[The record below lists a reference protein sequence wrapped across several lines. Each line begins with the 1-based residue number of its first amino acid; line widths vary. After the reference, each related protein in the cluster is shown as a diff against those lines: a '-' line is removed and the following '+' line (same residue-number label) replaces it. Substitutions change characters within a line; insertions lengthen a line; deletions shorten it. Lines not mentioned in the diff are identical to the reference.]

1 MKKTLSLLAALV
13 VAPTMWAAVPFEP
26 AQSADDASAQQYYI
40 YQPGNME
47 YVKVENGNILGN
59 GFTGDKFIFV
69 ESEKKDD
76 TYYIYNVS
84 EQKYIYYT
92 QATGTANTKQTAT
105 SAIKQTATKSVANTW
120 KFIAD
125 GTDTYDI
132 VPGEVKNIT
141 ADTEGWNFRGGADC
155 ALNLYKRSDNNGSWQ
170 IMGQIAKAVGCATRV
185 FSLPGKPFMHKLVM
199 NEGDELLNVTGLPEG
214 LEVKTDRSAYKY
226 IYGVA
231 PSAGEYTYTLH
242 MNDDRTQDV
251 HFTVSEDLAQ
261 PTPFM
266 GLLTWNAFGNNINQD
281 VIITLADALVDFG
294 LRDIGYNHMCIDD
307 CWATGSR
314 VSGHLSP
321 DTNKFPD
328 FKGLATAMHERGLK
342 IGIYSDAGSRTCS
355 NAQPG
360 SYGNEKVDAKDF
372 VNWGFDLLKY
382 DFCNATGGTTAAAAE
397 QAYGAMGTA
406 LSKAM
411 TDAGRK
417 PSDFKFYMCEWGWRL
432 PHLWAANTGA
442 SCWRSTD
449 DTRDFWSDTTY
460 KGGVKQVLG
469 VMKGI
474 WQYQGVNRWN
484 DADMLCVGLH
494 GTGYSSNDGGGDGY
508 KAGMTQDEY
517 RTNFGLWCMFSS
529 PLTLSN
535 NITNLDGKPNSLT
548 KKNVTNTFY
557 EDDLDIITNTEII
570 ALDQD
575 PLGQAGEP
583 IYDDANYIVFQKD
596 MADGNPAISLT
607 NLGSGARTI
616 TVKFSD
622 LSALQDGKTY
632 KMRDLW
638 NHAYIDADGIH
649 KKFTKESTFS
659 IRVPSHATYI
669 YRLYDYDAEDVTY
682 TKPGYSEEEMALKE
696 AMDAV
701 LLEAETAYNANEE
714 GAVLGTKG
722 LITDTKQFSTNANE
736 TSEGSLS
743 NLLDGDAST
752 FWHSKWQGVSGT
764 EMDKHYLQV
773 ALAEPVEGALR
784 CVTLFRKGASADFVT
799 RCRIEGST
807 DGKNFTEAGSVSLPF
822 TKAGE
827 EGHGDFML
835 SAPYSTLRFWISE
848 TTSNRTYG
856 HFGDFQLYPYTTL
869 SPNMQHPE
877 VAAAMQ
883 AALQTA
889 GGKRKPTQ
897 ADIEALREAYKTY
910 MDAMGGED
918 GLTTVAA
925 RPRITATYDLQGR
938 KANVGHRGVVVEK
951 GKKKI
956 Q

>member
-1 MKKTLSLLAALV
+1 MRKILVLSLMMITALG
-13 VAPTMWAAVPFEP
+13 AMS
-26 AQSADDASAQQYYI
+26 Q
-40 YQPGNME
+40 
-47 YVKVENGNILGN
+47 
-59 GFTGDKFIFV
+59 
-69 ESEKKDD
+69 
-76 TYYIYNVS
+76 
-84 EQKYIYYT
+84 
-92 QATGTANTKQTAT
+92 T
-105 SAIKQTATKSVANTW
+105 SALKCAN
-120 KFIAD
+120 K
-125 GTDTYDI
+125 
-132 VPGEVKNIT
+132 
-141 ADTEGWNFRGGADC
+141 
-155 ALNLYKRSDNNGSWQ
+155 
-170 IMGQIAKAVGCATRV
+170 V
-185 FSLPGKPFMHKLVM
+185 FSLPDKAFMHKLVVD
-199 NEGDELLNVTGLPEG
+199 NGREVTGVENLPEG
-214 LEVKTDRSAYKY
+214 LTLKTDRSAYKY
-226 IYGVA
+226 IYGTA
-231 PSAGEYTYTLH
+231 PAAGQYTYNVVL
-242 MNDDRTQDV
+242 DGGEKV
-251 HFTVSEDLAQ
+251 PVGFAVSEDLAQ

-266 GLLTWNAFGNNINQD
+266 GVLTWNAFQGHISD
-281 VIITLADALVDFG
+281 DIIKTLADAIEEFDLTDA
-294 LRDIGYNHMCIDD
+294 GYKYMCIDD
-307 CWATGSR
+307 QWANRTRTSNHLTWGS
-314 VSGHLSP
+314 
-321 DTNKFPD
+321 KFKD
-328 FKGLATAMHERGLK
+328 YKGVVDHIHNLGLK
-342 IGIYSDAGSRTCS
+342 IGIYSDAGSATCS
-355 NAQPG
+355 GAQPG
-360 SYGNEKVDAKDF
+360 SEGKETVDAQDF
-372 VNWGFDLLKY
+372 VKWGFDLLKY
-382 DFCNATGGTTAAAAE
+382 DFCNASDETPEGAE
-397 QAYGAMGTA
+397 RLYTAMGKA
-406 LSKAM
+406 LDQAM
-411 TDAGRK
+411 TKAGKK
-417 PSDFKFYMCEWGWRL
+417 PTDFLYYMCEWGRREPW
-432 PHLWAANTGA
+432 LWAANTGA
-442 SCWRSTD
+442 TCWRCTD
-449 DTRDFWSDTTY
+449 DTRDYWSDTTY

-469 VMKGI
+469 VMKDI
-474 WQYQGVNRWN
+474 WAYQGVNRWN
-484 DADMLCVGLH
+484 DADMLMVGLH

-517 RTNFGLWCMFSS
+517 RTNFGLWCMFAS

-535 NITNLDGKPNSLT
+535 NITNLDGRANDLT
-548 KKNVTNTFY
+548 GKKVTNDLY
-557 EDDLDIITNTEII
+557 EDDLDIILNTEVI

-583 IYDDANYIVFQKD
+583 IYDNSNYIVFQKD
-596 MADGNPAISLT
+596 MVDGNPAISLT
-607 NLGSGARTI
+607 NLGSSARTI

-638 NHAYIDADGIH
+638 NHAYIDADGAH

-669 YRLYDYDAEDVTY
+669 YRLYDYDAEDMTY

-784 CVTLFRKGASADFVT
+784 CVTLFRKNASADFVT

-807 DGKNFTEAGSVSLPF
+807 DGKNFTEAGSVSIPF

-827 EGHGDFML
+827 ESHGDFML
-835 SAPYSTLRFWISE
+835 GAPYSTLRFWISE

-869 SPNMQHPE
+869 SPNMQQPE

-889 GGKRKPTQ
+889 GGKHKPTQ
-897 ADIEALREAYKTY
+897 ADIDALREAYKTY
-910 MDAMGGED
+910 MTAMGGEE
-918 GLTTVAA
+918 GLTAVTA
-925 RPRITATYDLQGR
+925 RPLTTATYDLQGR
-938 KANVGHRGVVVEK
+938 KANEGHRGVIVEK
-951 GKKKI
+951 GMKKI